1 MKKRLLTLSLVSLM
15 SATFLGSCASDP
27 YTWKEGVLITVNG
40 KDIKVDDIY
49 GEYNNNIDGAKA
61 YYEAINNIL
70 VWLVQPTT
78 AAMESEVQAKIDDFN
93 QTVSDNAKTNGTSEK
108 EEREALL
115 ASNGFETMEQLRNS
129 YVLEQKQKANENAF
143 YDDDTYLGEKDANG
157 DRKYDGLIHKFIEE
171 YHPYHVRHIL
181 VKVDASSD
189 QIVDGK
195 ISEDDAKQ
203 LANVYSRLTSGEET
217 FGEVARAASDDTSSA
232 ANFGDTGI
240 MSTSTSFVNEFKYS
254 LYAYDA
260 YFNEKTSSERAA
272 VKSALNIPDDADSVI
287 GDGLFGIPSYVFE
300 ELETYADVT
309 KNKDKNSVDNAS
321 EVNYPRNILFNK
333 YLNNHG
339 TSLIYYSPKDGNIDE
354 NNIPHGFVKM
364 SNVKL
369 KSFTNSGSDGL
380 GQTSLSEVETSDK
393 YILCDENQ
401 NPILV
406 TRAGTGSGDSG
417 YQGIH
422 FIIAQRSP
430 FVDTDTLDYY
440 YNLDIPSTTD
450 RDPDLEP
457 TYINFIKTDN
467 RKTYTDR
474 ATEIK
479 DASKNVFSNIN
490 FEIYRSNLAKAV
502 SEYNVTI
509 PANINNLIE
518 KYISSVEESSKTTAN
533 ETYENNW
540 TSYIDML
547 GVQRDLVGRI
557 LPEGCIDVFYNG
569 DGSIEK
575 GTTCYVK

>member
-1 MKKRLLTLSLVSLM
+1 MKKSLLSLSLVTLVTG
-15 SATFLGSCASDP
+15 TFLSSCSGVVKYEDGVIVKIGDTKYTIEEAYKEFSGYKEKDSDSN
-27 YTWKEGVLITVNG
+27 YTISE
-40 KDIKVDDIY
+40 
-49 GEYNNNIDGAKA
+49 EGAKN
-61 YYEAINNIL
+61 YYTLLKNIL
-70 VWLVQPTT
+70 IQLAVPTT
-78 AAMESEVQAKIDDFN
+78 NAIEKYVDQKIENEYYQAAK
-93 QTVSDNAKTNGTSEK
+93 DNSKSNGTSEN
-108 EEREALL
+108 EEREKILSNQGVENVDELRAKFLL
-115 ASNGFETMEQLRNS
+115 ERKTTRNTNDF
-129 YVLEQKQKANENAF
+129 YTDENYAKLTPE
-143 YDDDTYLGEKDANG
+143 YIEK
-157 DRKYDGLIHKFIEE
+157 KS
-171 YHPYHVRHIL
+171 PYHVRHIL

-287 GDGLFGIPSYVFE
+287 GDGLFGIPSYVFK

-354 NNIPHGFVKM
+354 SNIPHGFVKM

-380 GQTSLSEVETSDK
+380 GQTSLSGVETSDK

-430 FVDTDTLDYY
+430 FVGTDTLDYY

-450 RDPDLEP
+450 RNPDLEP

-502 SEYNVTI
+502 SEYKVTI

>member
-93 QTVSDNAKTNGTSEK
+93 QTVSDNTKTNGTSEK

-115 ASNGFETMEQLRNS
+115 ASSGFKTMEQLRNS

-354 NNIPHGFVKM
+354 SNIPHGFVKM

-380 GQTSLSEVETSDK
+380 GQTSLSGVETSDK

-430 FVDTDTLDYY
+430 FVGTDTL
-440 YNLDIPSTTD
+440 
-450 RDPDLEP
+450 
-457 TYINFIKTDN
+457 
-467 RKTYTDR
+467 
-474 ATEIK
+474 
-479 DASKNVFSNIN
+479 V
-490 FEIYRSNLAKAV
+490 V
-502 SEYNVTI
+502 SH
-509 PANINNLIE
+509 
-518 KYISSVEESSKTTAN
+518 
-533 ETYENNW
+533 
-540 TSYIDML
+540 
-547 GVQRDLVGRI
+547 
-557 LPEGCIDVFYNG
+557 
-569 DGSIEK
+569 
-575 GTTCYVK
+575 